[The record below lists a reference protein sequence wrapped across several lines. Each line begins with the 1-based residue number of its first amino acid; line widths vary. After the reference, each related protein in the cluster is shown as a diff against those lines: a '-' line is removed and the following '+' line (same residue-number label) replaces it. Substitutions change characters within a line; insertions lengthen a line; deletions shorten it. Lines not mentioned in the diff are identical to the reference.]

1 MIKIEKI
8 SATKATVIRGGVRQ
22 PLILH
27 SHITDAELAT
37 VEAESGTVV
46 YSVDENEV
54 KELTFQAKP
63 VAAAPVVKQP
73 AKPAVVKPAAKAAE
87 PVVEPPSAET
97 PTE

>member
-8 SATKATVIRGGVRQ
+8 SASKATVVRGGVRQ

-37 VEAESGTVV
+37 IEAESGTIV
-46 YSVDENEV
+46 YSVDEAEV
-54 KELTFQAKP
+54 KELTFQPKP
-63 VAAAPVVKQP
+63 AAAAPVVKQS
-73 AKPAVVKPAAKAAE
+73 AARAVQPAAKATQPTPE
-87 PVVEPPSAET
+87 PTSAET

>member
-8 SATKATVIRGGVRQ
+8 SAAKATIVRGGLRQ

-37 VEAESGTVV
+37 VEAESGTIV
-46 YSVDENEV
+46 YSVDEREV

-63 VAAAPVVKQP
+63 VVTAAAIKQP
-73 AKPAVVKPAAKAAE
+73 AARVAKPAAKAAQPVAE
-87 PVVEPPSAET
+87 PTSAET
-97 PTE
+97 PSE